1 VKEML
6 KMDNSEIY
14 RTLEEV
20 FAATFVKEL
29 IPGILH
35 NFANPL
41 NSIMGRT
48 KLLQRRIEENVK
60 KMGEIYPDAAAGMM
74 QEIQQIR
81 SDIRSVSQES
91 ESFFGIFKDVAAKF
105 YALAAKGDENINI
118 SQLMD
123 LEMRFVNF
131 NMDLKHDIKKNIR
144 LDNDVPD
151 FKGNIA
157 ELSLAFWA
165 LIRFSMYQARES
177 RMKEFSITT
186 EHDNKYVSVFIKNS
200 GDALPAASID
210 ALMESVNSGSKEM
223 PDSTID
229 RGVLN
234 AFLILNKYNAR
245 INMFSEENF
254 STISIGLPYRNE
266 RPKRKEI

>member
-1 VKEML
+1 
-6 KMDNSEIY
+6 MDNSEIY
-14 RTLEEV
+14 QILEEA
-20 FAATFVKEL
+20 FDATFIKEL

-41 NSIMGRT
+41 NSIMGRA

-60 KMGEIYPDAAAGMM
+60 KLEEIYPDAAAGMM
-74 QEIQQIR
+74 EEIQR
-81 SDIRSVSQES
+81 VRTDIRSISQES
-91 ESFFGIFKDVAAKF
+91 ESFFNIFKDVAAKF
-105 YALAAKGDENINI
+105 YALAAKGEDNINI

-123 LEMRFVNF
+123 SEMRFVDF
-131 NMDLKHDIKKNIR
+131 NLDFKHDIKKNIR

-165 LIRFSMYQARES
+165 LIRFAMYRARAS
-177 RMKEFSITT
+177 RMKEFSVTT

-210 ALMESVNSGSKEM
+210 ALMESVNSGSQEM

>member
-1 VKEML
+1 ML

-14 RTLEEV
+14 QILEEA
-20 FAATFVKEL
+20 FAATFIKEL

-60 KMGEIYPDAAAGMM
+60 KMEEIYPDAAAGMM
-74 QEIQQIR
+74 EEIQRIR
-81 SDIRSVSQES
+81 TDIRSISQES
-91 ESFFGIFKDVAAKF
+91 ESFFEMFKDVAAKF
-105 YALAAKGDENINI
+105 YALAAKGEDNINI
-118 SQLMD
+118 SQLID
-123 LEMRFVNF
+123 SEMRFFNF
-131 NMDLKHDIKKNIR
+131 YLDFKHEIKKNVR
-144 LDNDVPD
+144 LNNDVPD

-165 LIRFSMYQARES
+165 LIRFALSRARGS
-177 RMKEFSITT
+177 KMKEFSITT
-186 EHDNKYVSVFIKNS
+186 EHDSKFVSVFIKNS
-200 GDALPAASID
+200 GDALPASSID
-210 ALMESVNSGSKEM
+210 ALMERVNSGLQEM
-223 PDSTID
+223 PDDTID

-234 AFLILNKYNAR
+234 AFRILNKHNAR

>member
-1 VKEML
+1 
-6 KMDNSEIY
+6 MDNGEIY
-14 RTLEEV
+14 RKLEEA
-20 FAATFVKEL
+20 FAATFIKEL

-41 NSIMGRT
+41 NGIMGRT
-48 KLLQRRIEENVK
+48 KLLQRRIEETVK
-60 KMGEIYPDAAAGMM
+60 KMEATYPDASAGMM
-74 QEIQQIR
+74 EAIQQIR
-81 SDIRSVSQES
+81 TDIRSVSHES
-91 ESFFGIFKDVAAKF
+91 EAFFDVFKDIGAKF
-105 YALAAKGDENINI
+105 YALAAKGEENINI
-118 SQLMD
+118 SELMNA
-123 LEMRFVNF
+123 EMRFVDF
-131 NMDLKHDIKKNIR
+131 NLDFKHDIKKHIR

-151 FKGNIA
+151 FKGSLA

-165 LIRFSMYQARES
+165 LIRFALFRARGS
-177 RMKEFSITT
+177 KMREFSITT

-210 ALMESVNSGSKEM
+210 VLMECVNSGSQEIM
-223 PDSTID
+223 DSAID

-245 INMFSEENF
+245 INMFSEESF

-266 RPKRKEI
+266 KPRRKEI

>member
-1 VKEML
+1 
-6 KMDNSEIY
+6 MDNSEIY
-14 RTLEEV
+14 RTLEEAFV
-20 FAATFVKEL
+20 ATFIKEL

-41 NSIMGRT
+41 NGIMGRT

-60 KMGEIYPDAAAGMM
+60 RMEEIYPDAAAGMM
-74 QEIQQIR
+74 EEIQRIR
-81 SDIRSVSQES
+81 ADIRLISQES
-91 ESFFGIFKDVAAKF
+91 ESFLDIFKNLAAKF
-105 YALAAKGDENINI
+105 YALAAKGEDNINI

-123 LEMRFVNF
+123 SEMRFINF
-131 NMDLKHDIKKNIR
+131 NLDFKHDIKKNIR
-144 LDNDVPD
+144 LDRDVPD
-151 FKGNIA
+151 FRGNMA

-165 LIRFSMYQARES
+165 LIRFAMSRARGS
-177 RMKEFSITT
+177 KMKEFSITT

-200 GDALPAASID
+200 GDALPAASIY
-210 ALMESVNSGSKEM
+210 ALMEGVNSSFQEI
-223 PDSTID
+223 PDSPID

-245 INMFSEENF
+245 INMFSDESF

>member
-1 VKEML
+1 
-6 KMDNSEIY
+6 MDNSEIY
-14 RTLEEV
+14 RTSEEA
-20 FAATFVKEL
+20 FAATFIKEL

-41 NSIMGRT
+41 NGIMGRT
-48 KLLQRRIEENVK
+48 KLLQRRIDETVK
-60 KMGEIYPDAAAGMM
+60 KMEEIYPDAAAGIME
-74 QEIQQIR
+74 EIQRIR
-81 SDIRSVSQES
+81 ADIRLVSQES
-91 ESFFGIFKDVAAKF
+91 ESFLDIFKDLAAKF
-105 YALAAKGDENINI
+105 YALAAKGEDNINI

-123 LEMRFVNF
+123 SEMRFINF
-131 NMDLKHDIKKNIR
+131 NLDFKHDIKKNIR
-144 LDNDVPD
+144 LDRDIPD
-151 FKGNIA
+151 FRGNMA

-165 LIRFSMYQARES
+165 LIRFAMSRARGS
-177 RMKEFSITT
+177 KMKEFSITT

-200 GDALPAASID
+200 GDALPAASIY
-210 ALMESVNSGSKEM
+210 ALMEGVNSGFQEI
-223 PDSTID
+223 PDSPID

-245 INMFSEENF
+245 INMFSDESF

>member
-1 VKEML
+1 ML
-6 KMDNSEIY
+6 KMDNSEIF
-14 RTLEEV
+14 RTLEEA
-20 FAATFVKEL
+20 FAATFIKEL

-41 NSIMGRT
+41 NGIMERT

-60 KMGEIYPDAAAGMM
+60 KMEEIYPDAAAGMM
-74 QEIQQIR
+74 EEMKRIR
-81 SDIRSVSQES
+81 TDIRSISQES
-91 ESFFGIFKDVAAKF
+91 ESFLDIFKDVAAKF
-105 YALAAKGDENINI
+105 YALAAKGEDNINI
-118 SQLMD
+118 SQLMYS
-123 LEMRFVNF
+123 EMRFVDF
-131 NMDLKHDIKKNIR
+131 NLDFKHDIKKNIR

-157 ELSLAFWA
+157 ELSMAFWA
-165 LIRFSMYQARES
+165 LIRFAMSRARAS

-186 EHDNKYVSVFIKNS
+186 EHDNKYVSIFIKNS
-200 GDALPAASID
+200 GDALPTASID
-210 ALMESVNSGSKEM
+210 ALMESVSSGSQEM
-223 PDSTID
+223 PESVID

-245 INMFSEENF
+245 INMFSEESF
-254 STISIGLPYRNE
+254 STISIGLPYRNK